1 VVTSATLADLPAST
15 EVPDQRQP
23 PVLILESVAKRYPQG
38 TGWVDALAG
47 VDLEVA
53 KGTIQGVIGFSGAGK
68 STLLR
73 CISRLEE
80 PDRGRVIVDGVD
92 LGRLQGEA
100 LRKARR
106 QIGVVFQQFHLL
118 RSRTVAGN
126 IGLALELEGRSKQE
140 IGGRVQ
146 ELLEWFG
153 LSEKA
158 NEYPAQLSGGQRQ
171 RVAIARALAM
181 QPAVLLTDEPTSA
194 LDPETTASVLALL
207 QRIRKEFGVT
217 VLLITHE
224 LTAVRAICD
233 RVAVLDSGLI
243 AEEGPVQDV
252 LLRPQSPAA
261 KRLLASELAVTQIPT
276 GYERRSPN
284 SLLLELQFIG
294 LVAAEPVI
302 ADLIRTY
309 PVEVNI
315 LRGHI
320 DRINATPYGFLLI
333 ELSGDR
339 NMLAESA
346 AWLER
351 RGVGVTT
358 L

>member
-1 VVTSATLADLPAST
+1 LVT
-15 EVPDQRQP
+15 P
-23 PVLILESVAKRYPQG
+23 PVLILESVAKRYKQG

-47 VDLEVA
+47 VNLEVA

-73 CISRLEE
+73 CISRLEK
-80 PDRGRVIVDGVD
+80 PDRGRVVVNGVD
-92 LGRLQGEA
+92 LGGLRGDA
-100 LRKARR
+100 LRRARR
-106 QIGVVFQQFHLL
+106 QIGVVFQQLHLL

-126 IGLALELEGRSKQE
+126 TGLALELEGRSKQATDR
-140 IGGRVQ
+140 RVS
-146 ELLEWFG
+146 ELLKWFG

-158 NEYPAQLSGGQRQ
+158 GEYPAQLSGGQRQ

-207 QRIRKEFGVT
+207 QQIRKEFNVT
-217 VLLITHE
+217 ILLITHE
-224 LTAVRAICD
+224 LTAVRSICD
-233 RVAVLDSGLI
+233 RVAVLDNGLI
-243 AEEGPVQDV
+243 VEEGPVQDV
-252 LLRPQSPAA
+252 LLRPCSPAA
-261 KRLLASELAVTQIPT
+261 KRLLASELAMTQIPT
-276 GYERRSPN
+276 DYEKRAPY
-284 SLLLELQFIG
+284 SLLLDLQFIG
-294 LVAAEPVI
+294 SVAAEPVI
-302 ADLIRTY
+302 ADLIRTH

-333 ELSGDR
+333 ELSGER
-339 NMLAESA
+339 NAVVESA

-351 RGVGVTT
+351 RGVGVSA